1 MADRYRAHHR
11 SANFPFIYHSLC
23 GLAANHLSLL
33 NKSISM
39 VGWEYHHRGRAI
51 RGLLTC
57 LQSICDDRIAAEEIV
72 AAIDAILITTYV
84 LSWYAVER

>member
-1 MADRYRAHHR
+1 
-11 SANFPFIYHSLC
+11 
-23 GLAANHLSLL
+23 
-33 NKSISM
+33 M